1 MKKIRLFATT
11 LLIVGLLASN
21 VFAAESTFVSSVE
34 SKEAPAV
41 AEASKEVVV
50 DGKKVTVDVVVT
62 AASEADDEDTH
73 EEISAALT
81 AAKDDLKK
89 VEKLED
95 LKSTSGGTIKEDLQK
110 AIDTFNKSAITIPS
124 TGTSTG
130 TTGSTGSTG
139 STGTTEETKTYTADD
154 LVVTDLFD
162 VSLVDSEG
170 NIIEP
175 DENNPVTLTFKT
187 SFKSDD
193 IVIVLHNKETGE
205 WEVIDSDKV
214 KVNDDG
220 SVSVEFTSFSPI
232 AFLSVVDDATAD
244 ESTDGTTTADDTKTD
259 SNKTANKTDG
269 TSTKVTSPQTGETA
283 NGYVV
288 VASLMLLAAAAYCM
302 TRAKRTEC

>member
-21 VFAAESTFVSSVE
+21 VFAAESNFVSSVE

-41 AEASKEVVV
+41 EEATKEVVV

-62 AASEADDEDTH
+62 AASEADDKDTH
-73 EEISAALT
+73 EDISEALKDAKKDLTEVKSLDELKT
-81 AAKDDLKK
+81 AD
-89 VEKLED
+89 
-95 LKSTSGGTIKEDLQK
+95 GGTIKEDLEK
-110 AIDTFNKSAITIPS
+110 AVDQFNKSISVPS
-124 TGTSTG
+124 TGT
-130 TTGSTGSTG
+130 
-139 STGTTEETKTYTADD
+139 TTETKQYKADD

-162 VSLVDSEG
+162 VSLVDSNG

-175 DENNPVTLTFKT
+175 DEDNPVTLTFKT

-193 IVIVLHNKETGE
+193 IVIVLHNKETGK

-220 SVSVEFTSFSPI
+220 SVTVEFTSFSPI

-244 ESTDGTTTADDTKTD
+244 GNTDDTTTDDTKTD
-259 SNKTANKTDG
+259 SDKTANKTDG

-288 VASLMLLAAAAYCM
+288 VASLMLLAAAAYCI

>member
-21 VFAAESTFVSSVE
+21 VFAAESNFVSSVE
-34 SKEAPAV
+34 SKEAPTV
-41 AEASKEVVV
+41 VEATKEVVV
-50 DGKKVTVDVVVT
+50 DGEKVTVDVVVT
-62 AASEADDEDTH
+62 AASEADDKDTH
-73 EEISAALT
+73 EDISEALKDAKKDLTEVKSLDELKT
-81 AAKDDLKK
+81 AD
-89 VEKLED
+89 
-95 LKSTSGGTIKEDLQK
+95 GGTIKEDLEK
-110 AIDTFNKSAITIPS
+110 AVDQFNKSISVPS
-124 TGTSTG
+124 TGT
-130 TTGSTGSTG
+130 
-139 STGTTEETKTYTADD
+139 TTETKQYKADD

-162 VSLVDSEG
+162 VSLVDSNG

-175 DENNPVTLTFKT
+175 DEDNPVTLTFKT

-193 IVIVLHNKETGE
+193 IVIVLHNKETGK

-220 SVSVEFTSFSPI
+220 SVTVEFTSFSPI

-244 ESTDGTTTADDTKTD
+244 GNTDDTTTDGTKTD
-259 SNKTANKTDG
+259 SDKTANKADG

-288 VASLMLLAAAAYCM
+288 VASLMLLAAAAYCI

>member
-21 VFAAESTFVSSVE
+21 VFAADVFVSSVE
-34 SKEAPAV
+34 SKDAPEVVQKEA
-41 AEASKEVVV
+41 EVVV
-50 DGKKVTVDVVVT
+50 NGQAVTVEVKVTP
-62 AASEADDEDTH
+62 ASDAEDDDTH
-73 EEISAALT
+73 EEISAALL

-89 VEKLED
+89 VESLDQLQTADGGTIGEDLDKALEQFN
-95 LKSTSGGTIKEDLQK
+95 LKST
-110 AIDTFNKSAITIPS
+110 IP
-124 TGTSTG
+124 STG
-130 TTGSTGSTG
+130 TTGSTE
-139 STGTTEETKTYTADD
+139 TTETKKYTVED

-162 VSLVDSEG
+162 VSLVDADG

-175 DENNPVTLTFKT
+175 DADNPVTLTFKT

-193 IVIVLHNKETGE
+193 IVIVLHNKESGK
-205 WEVIDSDKV
+205 WEVIDPDKV

-244 ESTDGTTTADDTKTD
+244 DNKTDDASTDDTKTD
-259 SNKTANKTDG
+259 NTTKPAA
-269 TSTKVTSPQTGETA
+269 TSTDKVTSPQTGETA

>member
-1 MKKIRLFATT
+1 MKKFRLFATT

-21 VFAAESTFVSSVE
+21 VFAAESDFVSSVE

-41 AEASKEVVV
+41 VEASKEVVV

-73 EEISAALT
+73 EEISEALT
-81 AAKDDLKK
+81 AAKEDLKK

-130 TTGSTGSTG
+130 TTGSTG

-244 ESTDGTTTADDTKTD
+244 DNKTDGTTTTPADTSKPASTTKPAATT
-259 SNKTANKTDG
+259 SN
-269 TSTKVTSPQTGETA
+269 KVTSPQTGETA

>member
-21 VFAAESTFVSSVE
+21 VFAAESNFVSSVE
-34 SKEAPAV
+34 SKKAPAV
-41 AEASKEVVV
+41 VEATTEVVV
-50 DGKKVTVDVVVT
+50 DGNKVTVDVVVT
-62 AASEADDEDTH
+62 AASEADDKDTH
-73 EEISAALT
+73 EDISEALKDAKKDLTEVKSLDELKT
-81 AAKDDLKK
+81 AD
-89 VEKLED
+89 
-95 LKSTSGGTIKEDLQK
+95 GGTIKEDLEK
-110 AIDTFNKSAITIPS
+110 AVDQFNKSISVPS
-124 TGTSTG
+124 TGT
-130 TTGSTGSTG
+130 
-139 STGTTEETKTYTADD
+139 TTETKQYKADD

-162 VSLVDSEG
+162 VSLVDSNG

-175 DENNPVTLTFKT
+175 DEDNPVTLTFKT

-193 IVIVLHNKETGE
+193 IVIVLHNKETGK

-220 SVSVEFTSFSPI
+220 SVTVEFTSFSPI

-244 ESTDGTTTADDTKTD
+244 GNTDDTTTDGTKTD
-259 SNKTANKTDG
+259 SDKTANKTDG

-288 VASLMLLAAAAYCM
+288 VASLMLLAAAAYCI

>member
-21 VFAAESTFVSSVE
+21 VFAAESNFVSSVE

-41 AEASKEVVV
+41 EEATKEVVV

-62 AASEADDEDTH
+62 AASEADDKDTH
-73 EEISAALT
+73 EDISEALKDAKKDLTEVKSLDELKT
-81 AAKDDLKK
+81 AD
-89 VEKLED
+89 
-95 LKSTSGGTIKEDLQK
+95 GGTIKEDLEK
-110 AIDTFNKSAITIPS
+110 AVDQFNKSISVPS
-124 TGTSTG
+124 TGT
-130 TTGSTGSTG
+130 
-139 STGTTEETKTYTADD
+139 TTETKQYKADD

-162 VSLVDSEG
+162 VSLVDSNG

-175 DENNPVTLTFKT
+175 DEDNPVTLTFKT

-193 IVIVLHNKETGE
+193 IVIVLHNKDTGK

-244 ESTDGTTTADDTKTD
+244 DNKTDGTTTTPADTSKPASTTKPAATT
-259 SNKTANKTDG
+259 SN
-269 TSTKVTSPQTGETA
+269 KVTSPQTGETA

>member
-21 VFAAESTFVSSVE
+21 VFAAESNFVSSVE

-41 AEASKEVVV
+41 AEATTEVVV
-50 DGKKVTVDVVVT
+50 DGNKVTVDVVVT
-62 AASEADDEDTH
+62 AASEADDKDTNED
-73 EEISAALT
+73 ISKALKD
-81 AAKDDLKK
+81 AKKDLTEVKSLD
-89 VEKLED
+89 E
-95 LKSTSGGTIKEDLQK
+95 LKAVDGGTIKEDLEK
-110 AIDTFNKSAITIPS
+110 AVDQFNKSISVPS
-124 TGTSTG
+124 TGT
-130 TTGSTGSTG
+130 
-139 STGTTEETKTYTADD
+139 TTETKQYKADD

-162 VSLVDSEG
+162 VSLVDSNG

-175 DENNPVTLTFKT
+175 DEDNPVTLTFKT

-193 IVIVLHNKETGE
+193 IVIVLHNKETGK

-220 SVSVEFTSFSPI
+220 SVTVEFTSFSPI

-244 ESTDGTTTADDTKTD
+244 GNTDDTTTDGTKTD
-259 SNKTANKTDG
+259 SDKTANKADG

-288 VASLMLLAAAAYCM
+288 VASLMLLAAAAYCI

>member
-21 VFAAESTFVSSVE
+21 VFAAESNFVSSVE

-41 AEASKEVVV
+41 EEATKEVVV

-62 AASEADDEDTH
+62 AASEAEDKDTH
-73 EEISAALT
+73 EDISEALKEAKKDLTEVKSLDELKT
-81 AAKDDLKK
+81 AD
-89 VEKLED
+89 
-95 LKSTSGGTIKEDLQK
+95 GGTIKEDLEK
-110 AIDTFNKSAITIPS
+110 AVDQFNKSISVPS
-124 TGTSTG
+124 TGT
-130 TTGSTGSTG
+130 
-139 STGTTEETKTYTADD
+139 TTETKQYKAED

-162 VSLVDSEG
+162 VSLVDSNG
-170 NIIEP
+170 KIIEP
-175 DENNPVTLTFKT
+175 DADNPVTLTFKT

-193 IVIVLHNKETGE
+193 IVIVLHNKDTGK

-244 ESTDGTTTADDTKTD
+244 D
-259 SNKTANKTDG
+259 NKTDDTTTTPAD
-269 TSTKVTSPQTGETA
+269 TSKPADTTKPAATTSNKVTSPQTGETA

>member
-21 VFAAESTFVSSVE
+21 VFAAESNFVSSVE

-41 AEASKEVVV
+41 EEATKEVVV

-62 AASEADDEDTH
+62 AASEAEDKDTH
-73 EEISAALT
+73 EDISEALKEAKKDLTEVKSLDELKT
-81 AAKDDLKK
+81 AD
-89 VEKLED
+89 
-95 LKSTSGGTIKEDLQK
+95 GGTIKEDLEK
-110 AIDTFNKSAITIPS
+110 AVDQFNKSISVPS
-124 TGTSTG
+124 TGT
-130 TTGSTGSTG
+130 
-139 STGTTEETKTYTADD
+139 TTETKQYKAED

-162 VSLVDSEG
+162 VSLVDSNG
-170 NIIEP
+170 KIIEP
-175 DENNPVTLTFKT
+175 DADNPVTLTFKT

-193 IVIVLHNKETGE
+193 IVIVLHNKDTGK

-244 ESTDGTTTADDTKTD
+244 DNKTDGTTTTPADTSKPASTTKPAATT
-259 SNKTANKTDG
+259 SN
-269 TSTKVTSPQTGETA
+269 KVTSPQTGETA

>member
-21 VFAAESTFVSSVE
+21 VFAAESNFVSSVE

-41 AEASKEVVV
+41 EEATKEVVV

-62 AASEADDEDTH
+62 AASEAEDKDTH
-73 EEISAALT
+73 EDISEALKEAKKDLTEVKSLDELKT
-81 AAKDDLKK
+81 AD
-89 VEKLED
+89 
-95 LKSTSGGTIKEDLQK
+95 GGTIKEDLEK
-110 AIDTFNKSAITIPS
+110 AVDQFNKSISVPS
-124 TGTSTG
+124 TGT
-130 TTGSTGSTG
+130 
-139 STGTTEETKTYTADD
+139 TTETKQYKADD

-162 VSLVDSEG
+162 VSLVDSNG

-175 DENNPVTLTFKT
+175 DEDNPVTLTFKT

-193 IVIVLHNKETGE
+193 IVIVLHNKETGK

-220 SVSVEFTSFSPI
+220 SVTVEFTSFSPI

-244 ESTDGTTTADDTKTD
+244 GNTDDTTTDGTKTD
-259 SNKTANKTDG
+259 SDKTANKTDG

-288 VASLMLLAAAAYCM
+288 VASLMLLAAAAYCI

>member
-21 VFAAESTFVSSVE
+21 VFAAESNFVSSVE

-41 AEASKEVVV
+41 EEATKEVVV

-62 AASEADDEDTH
+62 AASEADDKDTH
-73 EEISAALT
+73 EDISEALKDAKKDLTEVKSLDELKT
-81 AAKDDLKK
+81 AD
-89 VEKLED
+89 
-95 LKSTSGGTIKEDLQK
+95 GGTIKEDLEK
-110 AIDTFNKSAITIPS
+110 AVDQFNKSISVPS
-124 TGTSTG
+124 TGT
-130 TTGSTGSTG
+130 
-139 STGTTEETKTYTADD
+139 TTETKQYKADD

-162 VSLVDSEG
+162 VSLVDSNG

-175 DENNPVTLTFKT
+175 DEDNPVTLTFKT

-193 IVIVLHNKETGE
+193 IVIVLHNKETGK

-220 SVSVEFTSFSPI
+220 SVTVEFTSFSPI

-244 ESTDGTTTADDTKTD
+244 GNTDDTTTDGTKTD
-259 SNKTANKTDG
+259 SDKTANKTDG

-288 VASLMLLAAAAYCM
+288 VASLMLLAAAAYCI

>member
-21 VFAAESTFVSSVE
+21 VFAAESDFVSSVE

-41 AEASKEVVV
+41 VEASKEVVV

-95 LKSTSGGTIKEDLQK
+95 LKSTGGGTIKEDLQK

-130 TTGSTGSTG
+130 TTGSTG

-244 ESTDGTTTADDTKTD
+244 GNTDDTTTDGTKTD
-259 SNKTANKTDG
+259 SDKTANKTDG

-288 VASLMLLAAAAYCM
+288 VASLMLLAAAAYCI

>member
-21 VFAAESTFVSSVE
+21 VFAAESDFVSSVE

-41 AEASKEVVV
+41 VEATKEVVV

-62 AASEADDEDTH
+62 AASEAEDKDTH
-73 EEISAALT
+73 EDISEALKEAKKDLTEVKSLDELKT
-81 AAKDDLKK
+81 AD
-89 VEKLED
+89 
-95 LKSTSGGTIKEDLQK
+95 GGTIKEDLEK
-110 AIDTFNKSAITIPS
+110 AVDQFNKSISVPS
-124 TGTSTG
+124 TGT
-130 TTGSTGSTG
+130 
-139 STGTTEETKTYTADD
+139 TTETKQYKAED

-162 VSLVDSEG
+162 VSLVDSNG
-170 NIIEP
+170 KIIEP
-175 DENNPVTLTFKT
+175 DADNPVTLTFKT

-193 IVIVLHNKETGE
+193 IVIVLHNKDTGK

-244 ESTDGTTTADDTKTD
+244 DNKTDGTTTTPADTSKPASTTKPAATT
-259 SNKTANKTDG
+259 SN
-269 TSTKVTSPQTGETA
+269 KVTSPQTGETA

>member
-21 VFAAESTFVSSVE
+21 VFAAESNFVSSVE

-41 AEASKEVVV
+41 EEATKEVVV

-62 AASEADDEDTH
+62 AASEADDKDTH
-73 EEISAALT
+73 EDISEALKDAKKDLTEVKSLDELKT
-81 AAKDDLKK
+81 AD
-89 VEKLED
+89 
-95 LKSTSGGTIKEDLQK
+95 GGTIKEDLEK
-110 AIDTFNKSAITIPS
+110 AVDQFNKSISVPS
-124 TGTSTG
+124 TGT
-130 TTGSTGSTG
+130 
-139 STGTTEETKTYTADD
+139 TTETKQYKADD

-162 VSLVDSEG
+162 VSLVDSNG

-175 DENNPVTLTFKT
+175 DEDNPVTLTFKT

-193 IVIVLHNKETGE
+193 IVIVLHNKDTGK

-220 SVSVEFTSFSPI
+220 SVTVEFTSFSPI

-244 ESTDGTTTADDTKTD
+244 GNTDDTTTDGTKTD
-259 SNKTANKTDG
+259 SDKTANKTDG

-288 VASLMLLAAAAYCM
+288 VASLMLLAAAAYCI

>member
-1 MKKIRLFATT
+1 LFATT

-21 VFAAESTFVSSVE
+21 VFAAESDFVSSVE

-41 AEASKEVVV
+41 VEASKEVVV

-95 LKSTSGGTIKEDLQK
+95 LKSTGGGTIKEDLQK

-130 TTGSTGSTG
+130 TTGSTG

-244 ESTDGTTTADDTKTD
+244 GNTDDTTTDGTKTD
-259 SNKTANKTDG
+259 SDKTANKTDG

-288 VASLMLLAAAAYCM
+288 VASLMLLAAAAYCI